1 MSLKEEDIEFGTEE
15 FGKFLHEL
23 AVNNNI
29 TPIPDLLK
37 WSKDYYGLSSDMG
50 ISYYLLK
57 KAKNKKNN
65 IKVDINAK
73 ATNEPMI
80 MQVINKVFTGKLRII
95 NWILQKT
102 LGRFIK

>member
-1 MSLKEEDIEFGTEE
+1 MTFR
-15 FGKFLHEL
+15 
-23 AVNNNI
+23 N
-29 TPIPDLLK
+29 
-37 WSKDYYGLSSDMG
+37 
-50 ISYYLLK
+50 
-57 KAKNKKNN
+57 NN

-102 LGRFIK
+102 VGRIV